1 MNIKNFQNSFECVLT
16 VKTSVSEPA
25 LFLIPVCKS
34 TIIER
39 LFGIFYNER
48 NYIKPKALFQSNQ
61 SADSAVSVLERV
73 NIFEVRM
80 KLNMLL
86 SQNVPIQTVS
96 KYMGHS
102 DSSITLQVYSHFIP
116 DTQEKVVNAIN
127 LIESEE

>member
-1 MNIKNFQNSFECVLT
+1 MREPESVHHIGSWLKKFE
-16 VKTSVSEPA
+16 
-25 LFLIPVCKS
+25 
-34 TIIER
+34 
-39 LFGIFYNER
+39 ER
-48 NYIKPKALFQSNQ
+48 NGFKAVTCHGLRHTYCS
-61 SADSAVSVLERV
+61 
-73 NIFEVRM
+73 
-80 KLNMLL
+80 MLL